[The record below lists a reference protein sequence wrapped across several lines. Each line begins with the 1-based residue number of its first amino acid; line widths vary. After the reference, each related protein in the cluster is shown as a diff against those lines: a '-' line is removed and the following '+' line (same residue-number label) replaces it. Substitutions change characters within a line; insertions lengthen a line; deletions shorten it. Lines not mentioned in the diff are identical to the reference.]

1 MKKTTNKIKLIK
13 ALAFPVSAWFAFTL
27 GTAVVNAE
35 ETNVANVGNQDVQT
49 VEMTSLEQ
57 EAIEQS
63 EDSNSLTEQK
73 STENQIV
80 EKDSVSYE
88 THVQDIGWQ
97 SAKEDGEVAG
107 TTGQSKRVEAIKINL
122 DSQYEG
128 NVNYQAHVQDIG
140 WQNTVTDGQLA
151 GTTNQS
157 KRVEALRIWL
167 TGDISNHYS
176 IQYRV
181 HVSNIGWLDWVS
193 DGMLAGTTGRNL
205 KIEGLQIRLTDLT
218 SRDLLQ
224 YTTHV
229 QGIGWQNAVTE
240 GQLAGTTNQSKR
252 VEGIRV
258 YYNDS
263 QYSGTVQ
270 YQAHVQD
277 IGWQATVSNGG
288 LAGTTNQS
296 KRVEAIRFMLSGEV
310 AQHYDIYYRVHVQD
324 YGWLDWA
331 SNGAISG
338 TTKQSK
344 RIEAIEI
351 KLLEK
356 GSQIASNGVTSI
368 EDGKSYIN
376 GKLADGWQDING
388 KKYYF
393 NEGKKQTGYQTIDG
407 NKYYFHSNGV
417 MAVNERKDCNY
428 ADENGVLTEQHNWV
442 AQTKTVH
449 HAEVGHNEQ
458 VLVQSAYDEQ
468 SPVYTNVAHDICNVC
483 GADITSNA
491 SAHTKA
497 HALAGEG
504 GGWHTQWTPEI
515 SGYDTIHHDA
525 QYTTQY
531 VVDQQAY
538 DETVT
543 TGYICSTCGKSSS
556 SSSSSSQ
563 HTHNWVAQT
572 KTVHHAE
579 VGHNEQVLV
588 QAAYDEQV
596 PQYGMVEH
604 TLCSAC
610 GQDLTNLGQS
620 GVGAHIKS
628 HALNGENAGYYSNYV
643 QEVTGY
649 ETVHHEA
656 QYSTQYVVDQQAYD
670 ETVTTGYICSTC
682 GKTK

>member
-35 ETNVANVGNQDVQT
+35 ETNVANVENQDVQT

-229 QGIGWQNAVTE
+229 QGIGWQNAVTD

-376 GKLADGWQDING
+376 GKLADGWQEING

-393 NEGKKQTGYQTIDG
+393 NEGKKETGYQTING
-407 NKYYFHSNGV
+407 NKYYFHSNGA

-458 VLVQSAYDEQ
+458 VLVQQAYDEQ
-468 SPVYTNVAHDICNVC
+468 IPQYSQEVHSICSVC
-483 GADITSNA
+483 GVDITASGTSA
-491 SAHTKA
+491 SAHAKV

-504 GGWHTQWTPEI
+504 AGHYTEVIQVL
-515 SGYDTIHHDA
+515 SGYQNVHHDA

-543 TGYICSTCGKSSS
+543 TGYICSTCGK
-556 SSSSSSQ
+556 
-563 HTHNWVAQT
+563 T
-572 KTVHHAE
+572 K
-579 VGHNEQVLV
+579 
-588 QAAYDEQV
+588 
-596 PQYGMVEH
+596 
-604 TLCSAC
+604 
-610 GQDLTNLGQS
+610 
-620 GVGAHIKS
+620 
-628 HALNGENAGYYSNYV
+628 
-643 QEVTGY
+643 
-649 ETVHHEA
+649 
-656 QYSTQYVVDQQAYD
+656 
-670 ETVTTGYICSTC
+670 
-682 GKTK
+682 